1 MRTRIPAAGL
11 VLVGLLSTPAL
22 ADEDGKAKRFSI
34 GISTGIRPDM
44 AGLGS
49 TIVQD
54 GTVDT
59 ADSTFANVAYS
70 TSKFL
75 MSDRDNMTLG
85 NNSAGTD
92 SVFNVQTDNPTVG
105 GSMLGL
111 ELGGDLRYEF
121 DDLINWPLFLKAGV
135 YHTGKMSGGEQSRTL
150 GDLAEQSETVAAI
163 AALNGLDPAD
173 YSGGTMA
180 TTWNASWWEIPISLG
195 IKVPVKPHWFVYG
208 SAGVS
213 IFKGGFDI
221 TVDIDENYANV
232 LGTHV
237 DAEALT
243 VTDLSPDGSV
253 QDTIEFRTGA
263 VGLNYGV
270 GTQVNIKKTFAV
282 FFELN
287 SSGAA
292 KTIYNSN
299 EMKSESKQLFTA
311 LSSQSLAESDPEWFD
326 KLAYPV
332 LMQGA
337 SARIGFRA
345 YLF

>member
-1 MRTRIPAAGL
+1 MRAFIPTAGL
-11 VLVGLLSTPAL
+11 ALISLAASPAL
-22 ADEDGKAKRFSI
+22 AGDDDPKRFSI
-34 GISTGIRPDM
+34 GFSTGIRPDM

-59 ADSTFANVAYS
+59 ADTTFASVAYS
-70 TSKFL
+70 TNKFL

-85 NNSAGTD
+85 HNSEGTD
-92 SVFNVQTDNPTVG
+92 SVFNVQKNDATVG

-111 ELGGDLRYEF
+111 EFGGDLRYEL
-121 DDLINWPLFLKAGV
+121 DDVINWPLFIDAGF
-135 YHTGKMSGGEQSRTL
+135 YYTNKMSGGVQSRTL
-150 GDLAEQSETVAAI
+150 GDLAEQSETVALI
-163 AALNGLDPAD
+163 AALNGIDPAD
-173 YSGGTMA
+173 YSQGTMA
-180 TTWNASWWEIPISLG
+180 TTWDASWWEIPISVG
-195 IKVPVKPHWFVYG
+195 MKVPIKPHWFVYG
-208 SAGVS
+208 NAGVS

-221 TVDIDENYANV
+221 TVDIDEKYANV
-232 LGTHV
+232 LATHV
-237 DAEALT
+237 DASAGT
-243 VTDLSPDGSV
+243 VTDLSPDGGV
-253 QDTIEFRTGA
+253 QDTISFRTGA

-292 KTIYNSN
+292 KTVYNSN

>member
-180 TTWNASWWEIPISLG
+180 TTWNASWW
-195 IKVPVKPHWFVYG
+195 
-208 SAGVS
+208 
-213 IFKGGFDI
+213 
-221 TVDIDENYANV
+221 
-232 LGTHV
+232 
-237 DAEALT
+237 
-243 VTDLSPDGSV
+243 
-253 QDTIEFRTGA
+253 
-263 VGLNYGV
+263 
-270 GTQVNIKKTFAV
+270 
-282 FFELN
+282 
-287 SSGAA
+287 
-292 KTIYNSN
+292 
-299 EMKSESKQLFTA
+299 
-311 LSSQSLAESDPEWFD
+311 
-326 KLAYPV
+326 
-332 LMQGA
+332 
-337 SARIGFRA
+337 
-345 YLF
+345 